1 MSIEKP
7 YQPSAEEIEKAESMM
22 TLEEIKSSKEKLKE
36 RIKDLD
42 EQQNKIIQGWLGE
55 VIPLAVCSL
64 KQKEIDDA
72 QKSLEELERIEK

>member
-7 YQPSAEEIEKAESMM
+7 YQPSAKEIEKAESMM

-42 EQQNKIIQGWLGE
+42 EQQNKIIQGGLGE
-55 VIPLAVCSL
+55 VFL
-64 KQKEIDDA
+64 
-72 QKSLEELERIEK
+72 

>member
-36 RIKDLD
+36 RIKDLE
-42 EQQNKIIQGWLGE
+42 EQQKKIRLGWLGHN
-55 VIPLAVCSL
+55 IPPAVRSL